1 MSLNINDLTD
11 IVAGFLLGDKKPD
24 VSNQKKTV
32 KSLGKRIFLSDYDI
46 RKLLLPKE
54 KALRVPRNAII
65 SPLSLDW
72 IEFNGIKVV
81 YED

>member
-24 VSNQKKTV
+24 VSNQKKIV
-32 KSLGKRIFLSDYDI
+32 KSLGKRIFFSDYDI
-46 RKLLLPKE
+46 RKLLLPKA
-54 KALRVPRNAII
+54 KVLRVPINAII

-72 IEFNGIKVV
+72 IEFDGIKIV